1 MKKLL
6 FSLIVSVAMLA
17 CTNQETKTATTNV
30 MDDGAGTVT
39 SVDAKS
45 IALKKG
51 FEAYMNND
59 TNNSYSFADSVKLY
73 DAISDYVEN
82 GEIKPHFVGLKAVI
96 NGLSMDHKLFNNIK
110 LTTDNIKTVVFKN
123 GSVYS
128 SCWTTWT
135 GTGNITKTKISAPVY
150 IVYKWD
156 GDKIATMTKIFDPT
170 TYKLE
175 IAAASQKK

>member
-1 MKKLL
+1 MKKIILSL
-6 FSLIVSVAMLA
+6 FVSASLIA
-17 CTNQETKTATTNV
+17 CTNQETKTAPADV

-59 TNNSYSFADSVKLY
+59 TNNSYSFSDSIKLY

-82 GEIKPHFVGLKAVI
+82 GELKPHFIGLKAVI
-96 NGLSMDHKLFNNIK
+96 NGLSMDHKLYSNIK

-123 GSVYS
+123 GSVYT

-135 GTGNITKTKISAPVY
+135 GTGNFTKNKVSAPVY

-170 TYKLE
+170 QIKLE
-175 IAAASQKK
+175 IAAASLKK